1 VSLPDDLADVIQEL
15 RPRTGPGF
23 GSVRVEAVVGPCT
36 WRTSLFPDKER
47 ATYLLPLRSAVRR
60 AAGLEDGSRLHV
72 ELTLL

>member
-47 ATYLLPLRSAVRR
+47 RSAVRR